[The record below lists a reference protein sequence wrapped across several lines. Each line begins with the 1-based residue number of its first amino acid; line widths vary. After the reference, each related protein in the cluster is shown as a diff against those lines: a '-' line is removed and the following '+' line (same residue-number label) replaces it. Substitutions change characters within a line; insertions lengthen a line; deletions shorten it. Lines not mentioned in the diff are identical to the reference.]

1 MSGAVSRALACWA
14 LAAGSLFGQA
24 LLNQSFYL
32 SNEAIPQKETVQLT
46 VDPARDTFEGSV
58 SIDVALQAPTSIIWL
73 NAKNL
78 AISSAFIAQG
88 DTERPARIIPGSNEH
103 VGIDGGQPLSGLA
116 TIRIAYQ
123 GRLDDKAL
131 SGPYRRKVEG
141 EWYAYT
147 TFTPI
152 DARRAFPCFDEP
164 RFKTPW
170 DISIH
175 VKREH
180 KAFSNGREI
189 SETEEPGGWKLVTFA
204 TTEPLPAELVA
215 FAVGPFDVYQGDVY
229 DGGAAGHGTPVRVI
243 TAKGHA
249 AEGHAAAQA
258 TAAILPRLEAYTG
271 IPYAFGKLDHLALP
285 AGAFGAVENPGLITY
300 HVRNLLVAPNR
311 ETAVF
316 TGALRALQAHEIGHQ
331 WFGNLVTQA
340 SWDDVWLSEG
350 FATWI
355 SAKMM
360 DQEQPPERI
369 HLAAIAA
376 RERIMAVDNPT
387 RSRPVRVVVNS
398 RETARDVY
406 NRVVY
411 DKGAAILLM
420 LEGWLGEDPFRD
432 GLRGYLNDHRFGS
445 ATTGDLAAALRGAS
459 GKDTSRVLNTFLNTT
474 GVPELRGQLLCDRP
488 SAPRLRVTKSS
499 PGSVPVCW
507 RADRVASSCTVLE
520 GPSTEIALPTGTAC
534 PAWFYLNSGGTG
546 YYRTHWSQA
555 PSRALPQLSDAE
567 KLTLVY
573 DLRASKNAS
582 ARAALT
588 RLASDADPEISGAAR
603 EAVK

>member
-1 MSGAVSRALACWA
+1 MRRALACFT
-14 LAAGSLFGQA
+14 LIAGSLLG
-24 LLNQSFYL
+24 QSFYL
-32 SNEAIPQKETVQLT
+32 SNDVVPRKETVELT
-46 VDPARDTFEGSV
+46 IDPARETFEGSV
-58 SIDVALQAPTSIIWL
+58 SIDIELRAPASTIWL

-78 AISSAFIAQG
+78 AIGSAVVAQG
-88 DTERPARIIPGSNEH
+88 DIVRPAKVIPSSDERIGLDAGLPIA
-103 VGIDGGQPLSGLA
+103 GLA

-141 EWYAYT
+141 EWYAYS
-147 TFTPI
+147 TFAPI
-152 DARRAFPCFDEP
+152 EARRAFPCFDEP
-164 RFKTPW
+164 RFKAPW
-170 DISIH
+170 DISIR
-175 VKREH
+175 VKGEN
-180 KAFSNGREI
+180 KAFSNGRQI
-189 SETEEPGGWKLVTFA
+189 SETEEPNGWKVVKFA
-204 TTEPLPAELVA
+204 TTEPLPAEMVA
-215 FAVGPFDVYQGDVY
+215 FAVGPFDVF
-229 DGGAAGHGTPVRVI
+229 DGGIAGHGTPVRVI

-249 AEGHAAAQA
+249 DEGRAAAQA
-258 TAAILPRLEAYTG
+258 TARILPRLEAYTG

-300 HVRNLLVAPNR
+300 RTRNLLAPPNQ
-311 ETAVF
+311 ETPAFTRAV
-316 TGALRALQAHEIGHQ
+316 RALQAHEIGHQ

-355 SAKMM
+355 SNKMM
-360 DQEQPPERI
+360 DEELPPERV

-376 RERIMAVDNPT
+376 RERMMAVDNAR
-387 RSRPVRVVVNS
+387 RSRPVRIAINS
-398 RETARDVY
+398 RDMSRDVY

-411 DKGAAILLM
+411 EKGAAILLM
-420 LEGWLGEDPFRD
+420 LEGWLGEDDFRD
-432 GLRGYLNDHRFGS
+432 GLRTYLNGHRFANAS
-445 ATTGDLAAALRGAS
+445 TDDLVAALRAAS
-459 GKDTSRVLNTFLNTT
+459 GSDTSRVLNTFLNTT
-474 GVPELRGQLLCDRP
+474 GVPELRGQLLCDRNL
-488 SAPRLRVTKSS
+488 APRLRVTKAG

-555 PSRALPQLSDAE
+555 PTKALPELSTAE

-573 DLRASKNAS
+573 DLRASKNSS
-582 ARAALT
+582 AQAALA
-588 RLASDADPEISGAAR
+588 RLEADADPEVSNAAR
-603 EAVK
+603 EALK

>member
-1 MSGAVSRALACWA
+1 MWRALAYGT
-14 LAAGSLFGQA
+14 LAAGSLFGQ
-24 LLNQSFYL
+24 SFYL
-32 SNEAIPQKETVQLT
+32 PNDAIPRKETVQLT
-46 VDPARDTFEGSV
+46 IDPARETFEGFV
-58 SIDVALQAPTSIIWL
+58 SIDVELRAPTSIIWL

-78 AISSAFIAQG
+78 TVSSAFIEQG
-88 DTERPARIIPGSNEH
+88 DAGVSARVIPSSDERI
-103 VGIDGGQPLSGLA
+103 GIDGGQPFAGSA

-131 SGPYRRKVEG
+131 SGAYRRKFEG

-147 TFTPI
+147 TFAPI
-152 DARRAFPCFDEP
+152 EARRAFPCFDEP
-164 RFKTPW
+164 RFKAPW
-170 DISIH
+170 DISIR

-189 SETEEPGGWKLVTFA
+189 SETEEPNGWKLVKFA
-204 TTEPLPAELVA
+204 TTEPLPAEMVA
-215 FAVGPFDVYQGDVY
+215 FAIGPFDVY
-229 DGGAAGHGTPVRVI
+229 DGGIAGRGTPVRVI

-258 TAAILPRLEAYTG
+258 TAEILRPLEAYTG

-300 HVRNLLVAPNR
+300 RTRGLLVPPNQ
-311 ETAVF
+311 ETAAF
-316 TGALRALQAHEIGHQ
+316 TRALRALQAHEIGHQ

-360 DQEQPPERI
+360 DQEMPPERV
-369 HLAAIAA
+369 HIAGIVA
-376 RERIMAVDNPT
+376 RERMMAVDNPT
-387 RSRPVRVVVNS
+387 RSRPVRIAINS
-398 RETARDVY
+398 RDTARDVY

-411 DKGAAILLM
+411 EKGAAILLM
-420 LEGWLGEDPFRD
+420 LEGWLGEDRFRD
-432 GLRGYLNDHRFGS
+432 GLRGYLNEHRFGI
-445 ATTGDLAAALRGAS
+445 ATTGDLAAALRAAS
-459 GKDTSRVLNTFLNTT
+459 GNDPSRVLNTFLNTT
-474 GVPELRGQLLCDRP
+474 GVPELRGQLLCDRD

-546 YYRTHWSQA
+546 YYRTRWSQA
-555 PSRALPQLSDAE
+555 PLQALPELSGAE
-567 KLTLVY
+567 RLTLVY

-582 ARAALT
+582 AQAALA
-588 RLASDADPEISGAAR
+588 RLASDADPEISTAAR
-603 EAVK
+603 EALK

>member
-1 MSGAVSRALACWA
+1 VRRALAYGA
-14 LAAGSLFGQA
+14 LVAGSLFGQ
-24 LLNQSFYL
+24 SFYL
-32 SNEAIPQKETVQLT
+32 SNDVIPRRESVQLT
-46 VDPARDTFEGSV
+46 IDPARETFEGSV
-58 SIDVALQAPTSIIWL
+58 SIQVELREPASVIWL
-73 NAKNL
+73 NARNL
-78 AISSAFIAQG
+78 AIGSAFVTQNGA
-88 DTERPARIIPGSNEH
+88 ERPAKVVPISEERIGIDAGQRIIGP
-103 VGIDGGQPLSGLA
+103 A
-116 TIRIAYQ
+116 TLRIAYQ

-131 SGPYRRKVEG
+131 SGAYRRKFEG

-147 TFTPI
+147 TFAPI
-152 DARRAFPCFDEP
+152 EARRAFPCFDEP

-170 DISIH
+170 DVSIR

-189 SETEEPGGWKLVTFA
+189 SETEEPNGWKLVKFA
-204 TTEPLPAELVA
+204 TTEPLPAEMVA
-215 FAVGPFDVYQGDVY
+215 FAVGPFDIYQGEP
-229 DGGAAGHGTPVRVI
+229 GGHGTPVRVI

-249 AEGHAAAQA
+249 AEGQAAAQA
-258 TAAILPRLEAYTG
+258 TAAVLPRLEAYTG

-285 AGAFGAVENPGLITY
+285 AGTFGAVENPGLITY
-300 HVRNLLVAPNR
+300 RTRNLLISPKEAQNQ
-311 ETAVF
+311 ETATF
-316 TGALRALQAHEIGHQ
+316 ARALRALEAHELGHQ

-360 DQEQPPERI
+360 DQELPPERV

-376 RERIMAVDNPT
+376 RERIMTADSPT
-387 RSRPVRVVVNS
+387 RSRPVRIAINS
-398 RETARDVY
+398 RETARDIY

-411 DKGAAILLM
+411 EKGAAILLM
-420 LEGWLGEDPFRD
+420 LEGWLGEEHFRD
-432 GLRGYLNDHRFGS
+432 GLRAYLNEHRFGT
-445 ATTGDLAAALRGAS
+445 ATTDDLAADLRAAS
-459 GKDTSRVLNTFLNTT
+459 GNDPSRVLNSFLNTT
-474 GVPELRGQLLCDRP
+474 GVPELRGQLLCDRDV
-488 SAPRLRVTKSS
+488 APRLRVTKSS

-555 PSRALPQLSDAE
+555 PTQALSELSGAE
-567 KLTLVY
+567 RLTLVY
-573 DLRASKNAS
+573 DLRAGKNAS
-582 ARAALT
+582 AQAALA
-588 RLASDADPEISGAAR
+588 RLASDADPEISSAAR
-603 EAVK
+603 EALK

>member
-1 MSGAVSRALACWA
+1 MRLACWT
-14 LAAGSLFGQA
+14 LATCSLYS
-24 LLNQSFYL
+24 QSFYL
-32 SNEAIPQKETVQLT
+32 PNGIDPRHEAVQLT
-46 VDPARDTFEGSV
+46 IDPARETFEGSV
-58 SIDVALQAPTSIIWL
+58 SIDVDLKAPASVIWL

-78 AISSAFIAQG
+78 TIGSASIEQG
-88 DTERPARIIPGSNEH
+88 GTGHPAKIIPASEERIGLDN
-103 VGIDGGQPLSGLA
+103 GQPLAGDA

-131 SGPYRRKVEG
+131 AGPYRRKVEG

-147 TFTPI
+147 TFAAI
-152 DARRAFPCFDEP
+152 EARRAFPCFDEP
-164 RFKTPW
+164 RFKAPW
-170 DISIH
+170 DISIR
-175 VKREH
+175 VKHEH
-180 KAFSNGREI
+180 KAFSNGRQI
-189 SETEEPGGWKLVTFA
+189 SESEEPNGWKLVKFA
-204 TTEPLPAELVA
+204 TTEPLPAEMVA
-215 FAVGPFDVYQGDVY
+215 FAVGPFDLYE
-229 DGGAAGHGTPVRVI
+229 GGAVGYGTFVRVL

-300 HVRNLLVAPNR
+300 RVRNLLAPPNQ
-311 ETAVF
+311 ETEAF
-316 TGALRALQAHEIGHQ
+316 THALRALQAHEIGHQ

-340 SWDDVWLSEG
+340 SWEDVWLSEG

-360 DQEQPPERI
+360 DREEPPERV

-376 RERIMAVDNPT
+376 RERMMTVDSPA
-387 RSRPVRVVVNS
+387 RSRPVRIAINN
-398 RETARDVY
+398 RDTARDVY

-411 DKGAAILLM
+411 EKGAAILLM
-420 LEGWLGEDPFRD
+420 LEGWLGEDRFRD
-432 GLRGYLNDHRFGS
+432 GLRAYLNEHRFAT
-445 ATTGDLAAALRGAS
+445 ATTADLAAALRSAS
-459 GKDTSRVLNTFLNTT
+459 DIDPARVLNTFLNTT
-474 GVPELRGQLLCDRP
+474 GVPELRGELLCDRP
-488 SAPRLRVTKSS
+488 SAPRLRVAKSS

-520 GPSTEIALPTGTAC
+520 GTSTEIALPMGTAC

-546 YYRTHWSQA
+546 YYRTHWTQA
-555 PSRALPQLSDAE
+555 PLLALRELTNAE

-573 DLRASKNAS
+573 DLRAGKNAS
-582 ARAALT
+582 SQAALA
-588 RLASDADPEISGAAR
+588 RLESDPDPGIANAAR
-603 EAVK
+603 EALK

>member
-1 MSGAVSRALACWA
+1 MLAVMRHGVACWM
-14 LAAGSLFGQA
+14 LLAGSLFS
-24 LLNQSFYL
+24 QSFYL
-32 SNEAIPQKETVQLT
+32 AGDAIPRSETVQLT
-46 VDPARDTFEGSV
+46 IDPAREIFEGSV
-58 SIDVALQAPTSIIWL
+58 SIDVELRVPTSVIWL

-78 AISSAFIAQG
+78 VIESAGITQG
-88 DTERPARIIPGSNEH
+88 DVFHQGHVSNSSERIRIEVAGE
-103 VGIDGGQPLSGLA
+103 PLTGPA

-147 TFTPI
+147 TFAPI
-152 DARRAFPCFDEP
+152 EARRAFPCFDEP
-164 RFKTPW
+164 RFKAPW
-170 DISIH
+170 DISIR
-175 VKREH
+175 VRREH

-189 SETEEPGGWKLVTFA
+189 SETEEPNGWKLVKFA
-204 TTEPLPAELVA
+204 TTEPLPSEMLA
-215 FAVGPFDVYQGDVY
+215 FAVGPFDVF
-229 DGGAAGHGTPVRVI
+229 DGGVAGQGTPVRVI

-249 AEGHAAAQA
+249 SEGHAAAQA
-258 TAAILPRLEAYTG
+258 TAAILPRLENYTG

-300 HVRNLLVAPNR
+300 RTRNLLIPPKEVPNQ
-311 ETAVF
+311 EMAAF
-316 TGALRALQAHEIGHQ
+316 TRALRALQAHEIGHQ

-340 SWDDVWLSEG
+340 SWNDVWLSEG

-360 DQEQPPERI
+360 DQEMPPERVHI
-369 HLAAIAA
+369 AAIAA
-376 RERIMAVDNPT
+376 RERMMEVDNPA
-387 RSRPVRVVVNS
+387 RSRPVRIAINS

-411 DKGAAILLM
+411 EKGAAILLM
-420 LEGWLGEDPFRD
+420 LEGWLGEDRFRD
-432 GLRGYLNDHRFGS
+432 GLHRYLDQHRFGNAS
-445 ATTGDLAAALRGAS
+445 LVDLAAALRAAS
-459 GKDTSRVLNTFLNTT
+459 GIDPSRVLNSFLNTA
-474 GVPELRGQLLCDRP
+474 GVPELRGELLCIRD

-534 PAWFYLNSGGTG
+534 PTWFYLNSGGTG
-546 YYRTHWSQA
+546 YYRTRWTRWSEA
-555 PSRALPQLSDAE
+555 PLQSLPELSSAE
-567 KLTLVY
+567 RLTLVY

-582 ARAALT
+582 TQTALA
-588 RLASDADPEISGAAR
+588 RLASDVDPEIATAAR
-603 EAVK
+603 EGLR

>member
-1 MSGAVSRALACWA
+1 MSGAASRALACFT
-14 LAAGSLFGQA
+14 LIAGSVFG
-24 LLNQSFYL
+24 QSFYL
-32 SNEAIPQKETVQLT
+32 SNDAVPRKETVELT
-46 VDPARDTFEGSV
+46 IDPARETFEGSV
-58 SIDVALQAPTSIIWL
+58 SIDVELRAPISIVWL

-78 AISSAFIAQG
+78 TIGSAVVAQG
-88 DTERPARIIPGSNEH
+88 ETVRPAKVIPSSDER
-103 VGIDGGQPLSGLA
+103 VGIDGGQPLGGPV

-147 TFTPI
+147 TFAPI
-152 DARRAFPCFDEP
+152 EARRAFPCFDEP

-170 DISIH
+170 DISIR

-189 SETEEPGGWKLVTFA
+189 SETEEPNGWKLVEFA
-204 TTEPLPAELVA
+204 TTEPVPAEMVA
-215 FAVGPFDVYQGDVY
+215 FAVGPFDIF
-229 DGGAAGHGTPVRVI
+229 DGGVAGHGTSVRVI

-271 IPYAFGKLDHLALP
+271 VPYAFGKLDHLALP
-285 AGAFGAVENPGLITY
+285 VGAFGAVENPGLITY
-300 HVRNLLVAPNR
+300 RTRNLLIPPNQ

-316 TGALRALQAHEIGHQ
+316 TRALRSLQAHEIGHQ

-340 SWDDVWLSEG
+340 TWNDVWLSEG

-360 DQEQPPERI
+360 DQEEPPERA

-376 RERIMAVDNPT
+376 RERMMVVDNPA
-387 RSRPVRVVVNS
+387 RSRPVRIAINS
-398 RETARDVY
+398 RQTARDVY

-411 DKGAAILLM
+411 EKGAAILLM
-420 LEGWLGEDPFRD
+420 LEGWLGEDHFRD
-432 GLRGYLNDHRFGS
+432 GLRAYLKEHQFGN
-445 ATTGDLAAALRGAS
+445 ATTDDLAAALGAA
-459 GKDTSRVLNTFLNTT
+459 GGNDPSRVLHTFLSAT
-474 GVPELRGQLLCDRP
+474 GVPELRGQLLCERD
-488 SAPRLRVTKSS
+488 SAPRLRVMKSS

-546 YYRTHWSQA
+546 YYRTRWTQA
-555 PSRALPQLSDAE
+555 PLRALRALTDAE

-582 ARAALT
+582 AQAALA
-588 RLASDADPEISGAAR
+588 RLAGDAVPEISNAAR
-603 EAVK
+603 EALK

>member
-1 MSGAVSRALACWA
+1 MGPVMLRVLASWT
-14 LAAGSLFGQA
+14 LVVGSLPG
-24 LLNQSFYL
+24 QSFYL
-32 SNEAIPQKETVQLT
+32 SDDVIPRKEAVQLT
-46 VDPARDTFEGSV
+46 IDPSRGTFEGSV
-58 SIDVALQAPTSIIWL
+58 SIDVELRVPTSVIWL

-78 AISSAFIAQG
+78 TIGSATITHG
-88 DTERPARIIPGSNEH
+88 KGIDPARVIADTGERI
-103 VGIDGGQPLSGLA
+103 GIDRGQPLTGPAS
-116 TIRIAYQ
+116 IQIAFQ
-123 GRLDDKAL
+123 GRLDDKSLA
-131 SGPYRRKVEG
+131 GVYRRKVEG

-170 DISIH
+170 DMSIR

-180 KAFSNGREI
+180 RAFSNGRQI
-189 SETEEPGGWKLVTFA
+189 SETEGPGGWKLVKFA
-204 TTEPLPAELVA
+204 TTEPLPSELIA
-215 FAVGPFDVYQGDVY
+215 FAVGPFDVY
-229 DGGAAGHGTPVRVI
+229 DGGVAGHGTPVRVI

-249 AEGHAAAQA
+249 AEGHAAAQV
-258 TAAILPRLEAYTG
+258 TAAILPRLGAYTG

-300 HVRNLLVAPNR
+300 RTRNLLVSPNL
-311 ETAVF
+311 ETAPF
-316 TGALRALQAHEIGHQ
+316 TRALRALQAHEIAHQ

-360 DQEQPPERI
+360 DQEQPPERV

-376 RERIMAVDNPT
+376 RERMMSVDDPA
-387 RSRPVRVVVNS
+387 RSRPVRVAVNS
-398 RETARDVY
+398 REAARDVY

-411 DKGAAILLM
+411 DKGGAILLM
-420 LEGWLGEDPFRD
+420 LEGWLGENRFRE
-432 GLRGYLNDHRFGS
+432 GLRTYLNDHRFGN
-445 ATTGDLAAALRGAS
+445 ATTVDLATALRAAS
-459 GKDTSRVLNTFLNTT
+459 GNDPSRVMNTFLNTT
-474 GVPELRGQLLCDRP
+474 GVPEVRGELLCGRG

-507 RADRVASSCTVLE
+507 RADRAASSCTVLE

-546 YYRTHWSQA
+546 YYRTHWTQA
-555 PSRALPQLSDAE
+555 PLLALRELTDAE

-573 DLRASKNAS
+573 DLRARKNAS
-582 ARAALT
+582 AQAALA
-588 RLASDADPEISGAAR
+588 RLVSDADPEIAAAAR
-603 EAVK
+603 EALK

>member
-1 MSGAVSRALACWA
+1 VWRALAYGT
-14 LAAGSLFGQA
+14 LVAGSVLG
-24 LLNQSFYL
+24 QSFYL
-32 SNEAIPQKETVQLT
+32 SNDAIPRKETVQLN
-46 VDPARDTFEGSV
+46 VDPAREIFDGSV
-58 SIDVALQAPTSIIWL
+58 SIDIELRAPVAIIWL

-78 AISSAFIAQG
+78 TIGSAFVAQG
-88 DTERPARIIPGSNEH
+88 DMVRPAKVIPVSGERI
-103 VGIDGGQPLSGLA
+103 GIDVGEPLKGPA

-147 TFTPI
+147 TFAPI
-152 DARRAFPCFDEP
+152 EARRAFPCFDEP
-164 RFKTPW
+164 RFKAPW
-170 DISIH
+170 DISIR
-175 VKREH
+175 VKREN

-189 SETEEPGGWKLVTFA
+189 SETEEPNGWKLVEFA
-204 TTEPLPAELVA
+204 TTEPLPAEMVA
-215 FAVGPFDVYQGDVY
+215 FAVGPFDIYRGEP
-229 DGGAAGHGTPVRVI
+229 AGHGTPVRVI

-300 HVRNLLVAPNR
+300 RTRNLLVPPNQ
-311 ETAVF
+311 ESATFAH
-316 TGALRALQAHEIGHQ
+316 AIRALQAHEIGHQ

-355 SAKMM
+355 SNKMM
-360 DQEQPPERI
+360 DQEEPPERL

-376 RERIMAVDNPT
+376 RERMMEVDNPA
-387 RSRPVRVVVNS
+387 RSRPVRIAINS
-398 RETARDVY
+398 REIALDVY

-411 DKGAAILLM
+411 EKGAAILLM
-420 LEGWLGEDPFRD
+420 LEGRLGEDRFHD
-432 GLRGYLNDHRFGS
+432 GLRAYLNEHRFGN
-445 ATTGDLAAALRGAS
+445 ATTDDLVAALRAAS
-459 GKDTSRVLNTFLNTT
+459 GGVDTSRVLNSFLNTV
-474 GVPELRGQLLCDRP
+474 GVPELRGQLLCDRGA
-488 SAPRLRVTKSS
+488 APRLRVTKAS
-499 PGSVPVCW
+499 PGAVPVCW
-507 RADRVASSCTVLE
+507 RADRVASSCNVLE

-546 YYRTHWSQA
+546 YYRTRWTQA
-555 PSRALPQLSDAE
+555 PLLALRELTDAE

-573 DLRASKNAS
+573 DLRASKNTS
-582 ARAALT
+582 AQAALA
-588 RLASDADPEISGAAR
+588 RLASDADPEISNAAR
-603 EAVK
+603 EALK

>member
-1 MSGAVSRALACWA
+1 MAGAVSRALACWT
-14 LAAGSLFGQA
+14 LVAGSLFGQ
-24 LLNQSFYL
+24 SFYL
-32 SNEAIPQKETVQLT
+32 SNDAVPRKETVQLT
-46 VDPARDTFEGSV
+46 IDPARETFEGTV
-58 SIDVALQAPTSIIWL
+58 SIDVELKTAASIIWL

-78 AISSAFIAQG
+78 TVGSAAIAQG
-88 DTERPARIIPGSNEH
+88 NTSHPARVIPGSDERI
-103 VGIDGGQPLSGLA
+103 GIDARIDGRQTLA
-116 TIRIAYQ
+116 GPVTIRIAYQ
-123 GRLDDKAL
+123 GRLDEKSL
-131 SGPYRRKVEG
+131 VGPYRRKVEG

-164 RFKTPW
+164 RFKAPW
-170 DISIH
+170 DISIR

-189 SETEEPGGWKLVTFA
+189 SETEEPNGWKLVTFA

-215 FAVGPFDVYQGDVY
+215 FAVGPFDVY
-229 DGGAAGHGTPVRVI
+229 DGGEAGHGTPVRVI

-258 TAAILPRLEAYTG
+258 TAAILRPLEAYTG

-285 AGAFGAVENPGLITY
+285 EGAFGAVENPGLITY
-300 HVRNLLVAPNR
+300 RVRNLLMPPNQEAAAR
-311 ETAVF
+311 TR
-316 TGALRALQAHEIGHQ
+316 ALRALQAHEIGHQ

-340 SWDDVWLSEG
+340 TWDDVWLSEG

-360 DQEQPPERI
+360 DQEQPPERA

-376 RERIMAVDNPT
+376 RERIMAVDSPA
-387 RSRPVRVVVNS
+387 RARPVRVAVNS
-398 RETARDVY
+398 RVTARDVY

-420 LEGWLGEDPFRD
+420 LEGWLGEDSFRD
-432 GLRGYLNDHRFGS
+432 GLRGYLNEHRFGNA
-445 ATTGDLAAALRGAS
+445 ATDDLAAALRAAS
-459 GKDTSRVLNTFLNTT
+459 GTDPARVLNNFLNTT
-474 GVPELRGQLLCDRP
+474 GVPELRGQLLCDRDA
-488 SAPRLRVTKSS
+488 APRLRVTKSS

-546 YYRTHWSQA
+546 YYRTRWTQA
-555 PSRALPQLSDAE
+555 PMQALSELSGAE
-567 KLTLVY
+567 RLTLVY
-573 DLRASKNAS
+573 DLRAGKNAS
-582 ARAALT
+582 AQAALA
-588 RLASDADPEISGAAR
+588 RLASDADPEISTAAR
-603 EAVK
+603 DALR

>member
-1 MSGAVSRALACWA
+1 MRGSLVSAL
-14 LAAGSLFGQA
+14 LAGSLFGQA

-32 SNEAIPQKETVQLT
+32 SNDAIPRKETVQLT
-46 VDPARDTFEGSV
+46 IDPARETFEGSV
-58 SIDVALQAPTSIIWL
+58 SIDVELQVPASVIWL
-73 NAKNL
+73 NARNL
-78 AISSAFIAQG
+78 TIGSASIAQG
-88 DTERPARIIPGSNEH
+88 GMVRPAKIIPGSGERI
-103 VGIDGGQPLSGLA
+103 GIDGGPSLAGPA
-116 TIRIAYQ
+116 TIRIVYQ

-131 SGPYRRKVEG
+131 TGPYRRKVEG

-147 TFTPI
+147 TFAAI
-152 DARRAFPCFDEP
+152 EARRAIPCFDEP

-170 DISIH
+170 DISIR
-175 VKREH
+175 VKREN

-189 SETEEPGGWKLVTFA
+189 SETEESNGWKLVKFA
-204 TTEPLPAELVA
+204 TTEPLPSEMVA
-215 FAVGPFDVYQGDVY
+215 FAVGPFDVY
-229 DGGAAGHGTPVRVI
+229 DGGVAGHGTPVRVI

-258 TAAILPRLEAYTG
+258 TAEILPRLEAYTG

-285 AGAFGAVENPGLITY
+285 AGAYGAVENPGLITY
-300 HVRNLLVAPNR
+300 RTRNLLMPPNQ
-311 ETAVF
+311 ETATF
-316 TGALRALQAHEIGHQ
+316 TRALRALQAHEIGHQ

-340 SWDDVWLSEG
+340 SWEDVWLSEG

-360 DQEQPPERI
+360 DQEEPPERV
-369 HLAAIAA
+369 HLAEIIA
-376 RERIMAVDNPT
+376 RERMMAVDNPA
-387 RSRPVRVVVNS
+387 RSRPVRVAVNS
-398 RETARDVY
+398 RATARDVY

-420 LEGWLGEDPFRD
+420 LEGWLGEDTFRD
-432 GLRGYLNDHRFGS
+432 GLQRYLNDHRFGN
-445 ATTGDLAAALRGAS
+445 ATTRDLAAELNAAS
-459 GKDTSRVLNTFLNTT
+459 GIDTSRVLNTFLNTT
-474 GVPELRGQLLCDRP
+474 GVPELRGELLCVRDT
-488 SAPRLRVTKSS
+488 APRLRVTKSS

-546 YYRTHWSQA
+546 YYRTQWSQA
-555 PSRALPQLSDAE
+555 PVRALPELSDAE
-567 KLTLVY
+567 RLTLVY

-582 ARAALT
+582 AQAALT
-588 RLASDADPEISGAAR
+588 RLASDADPEIATAAR
-603 EAVK
+603 DALR

>member
-1 MSGAVSRALACWA
+1 VLRTLACGT
-14 LAAGSLFGQA
+14 LVAASVFG
-24 LLNQSFYL
+24 QSFYL
-32 SNEAIPQKETVQLT
+32 SNDVVPRKETVQLT
-46 VDPARDTFEGSV
+46 IDPTRETFEGFV
-58 SIDVALQAPTSIIWL
+58 SIDVELRAPASTIWL

-78 AISSAFIAQG
+78 TIGSAFIAEG
-88 DTERPARIIPGSNEH
+88 DTVRPAEVIRSSNERI
-103 VGIDGGQPLSGLA
+103 GIFGGERTGPVAIQ
-116 TIRIAYQ
+116 INYQ

-147 TFTPI
+147 TFAPI
-152 DARRAFPCFDEP
+152 EARRAFPCFDEP

-170 DISIH
+170 DISIR

-180 KAFSNGREI
+180 KVFSNGRQI
-189 SETEEPGGWKLVTFA
+189 SESEEPNGWKLVEFA
-204 TTEPLPAELVA
+204 TTEPLPAEMVA
-215 FAVGPFDVYQGDVY
+215 FAVGPFDVY
-229 DGGAAGHGTPVRVI
+229 DGGVAGQGTPVRVI

-258 TAAILPRLEAYTG
+258 TAAILRPLEAYTG

-300 HVRNLLVAPNR
+300 RMRNLLIPPNQ
-311 ETAVF
+311 ENATF
-316 TGALRALQAHEIGHQ
+316 TRALRALQAHEIGHQ

-360 DQEQPPERI
+360 DQELPPERV

-376 RERIMAVDNPT
+376 RERMMAVDYSA
-387 RSRPVRVVVNS
+387 RSRPVRIAINS
-398 RETARDVY
+398 RDTARDVY

-411 DKGAAILLM
+411 EKGAAILLM
-420 LEGWLGEDPFRD
+420 LEGWMGEDRFRD
-432 GLRGYLNDHRFGS
+432 GLRAYLNEHRFGT
-445 ATTGDLAAALRGAS
+445 ATTDDLVAALRTAS
-459 GKDTSRVLNTFLNTT
+459 GNDPSRVLNTFLKTT
-474 GVPELRGQLLCDRP
+474 GVPELSGQLLCERD

-546 YYRTHWSQA
+546 YYRTHWTRLSEAPMQA
-555 PSRALPQLSDAE
+555 LSELSGAE
-567 KLTLVY
+567 RLTLVY
-573 DLRASKNAS
+573 DLRFSKNAS
-582 ARAALT
+582 ALAALA
-588 RLASDADPEISGAAR
+588 RLAADAEPEISNAAR
-603 EAVK
+603 EGLK